1 MMSQIDPHLREQVL
15 QRDKCRCR
23 ECGIQVILEKGL
35 MSNIHHIQ
43 PRSAGGLDVLE
54 NLITLCE
61 PCHVTKLGHTFM
73 LSDRSPDSYPGFIKW
88 MIREIA
94 INLLFQAEYLN
105 PRDFPARQVAADLQK
120 AVEALQSVF
129 PLFDHCPPGGTE
141 IDWTKKKSTEAEL
154 NDVIEGLKISY
165 GSHEYQRG
173 LDEILQRFWQE
184 RS

>member
-1 MMSQIDPHLREQVL
+1 
-15 QRDKCRCR
+15 
-23 ECGIQVILEKGL
+23 
-35 MSNIHHIQ
+35 
-43 PRSAGGLDVLE
+43 
-54 NLITLCE
+54 
-61 PCHVTKLGHTFM
+61 
-73 LSDRSPDSYPGFIKW
+73 

-141 IDWTKKKSTEAEL
+141 IDWTRRQPDESEL

-173 LDEILQRFWQE
+173 LDEFLRRYW
-184 RS
+184 SKPS